1 MACYLLFSCHQ
12 VQNNHLQMN
21 AFLEQILWQI
31 WAEIGIHFVTIQTRC
46 YVSYWNGA
54 ETAVVHVVKISIL
67 LPRYSSPAEKQRV
80 IVLPVALGLQ
90 MLSLQSAWPILQI
103 SRRSNK
109 ICKLPFK
116 SMLNPAIYIACAA
129 VIIGW
134 CPHRDI
140 KLYANAFISLVCC
153 LTRLTIFSVIFC
165 LETSTFLS
173 AAPLLVFKSL
183 LTTIWWSDSSG
194 DAPCNCCSSFI

>member
-1 MACYLLFSCHQ
+1 MAISLSSGAEQSFADECISRANSVANTGGNRYSFSH
-12 VQNNHLQMN
+12 N
-21 AFLEQILWQI
+21 
-31 WAEIGIHFVTIQTRC
+31 IQKSY

-54 ETAVVHVVKISIL
+54 ETDAGVHVVKISIL

-80 IVLPVALGLQ
+80 IVLPVASGLQ

-116 SMLNPAIYIACAA
+116 STLNLAIYIACAA
-129 VIIGW
+129 VVIGW

-140 KLYANAFISLVCC
+140 RLYTNAFISFVCC
-153 LTRLTIFSVIFC
+153 LTHLTIFSLISC
-165 LETSTFLS
+165 LETLAFPS